1 MLKTA
6 SKKEEARL
14 KGTSVCRGIGIGNP
28 FFFTLNDAG
37 ANRTIL
43 PKKSPEEEII
53 RFKQAIE
60 RSRFDLERLKKQM
73 EHEQLTEGAA
83 ILETHF
89 QLLDD
94 PLITTDVEKII
105 LESGQDAETA
115 FLKAMGLIQERFEA
129 MRNSFFRERFKDIQ
143 DVGRRIIS
151 HLRHTIRISLAD
163 VPKGSIVFANEL
175 SASEAAEADPQRVN
189 AFVTEAGGMTTHAA
203 IIAKAKGI
211 PYVARV
217 KLEKEIFSVHEKVIV
232 DGRTGEVIVSPDPET
247 LAVYSHI
254 QKQLAIHTEKLE
266 HATHSIPETYDGLK
280 IRLCANVE
288 AVEEISL
295 MHQYGAHGVGLL
307 RSENVFLFKDSF
319 PSEEEQYLH
328 YQAFA
333 EGMKGLPLV
342 IRTFDVGGDKC
353 FMGKMGGSDE
363 PFFIGCRAIQLL
375 LQEQT
380 IFKRQL
386 RAILR
391 VALEGNVSI
400 LLPMVTSLP
409 ELREAKELLIEAQNE
424 LCNEGIPCPNKIR
437 IGCMI
442 EVPSAAVIA
451 DLLAS
456 ECDFLS
462 IGTNDLV
469 HYSLAVDRVH
479 QTAFTLSALCH
490 PSLLRMI
497 KMVVTE
503 ANLRG
508 VSVTVCGEVASD
520 PRFIPLLI
528 GLGVH
533 ELSVACRYIP
543 LVKNAIRC
551 TSALQAM
558 ELAHQALSL
567 STPNEVQELLTQ
579 AYRNAVPD
587 DCFYN
592 F

>member
-1 MLKTA
+1 MLKA
-6 SKKEEARL
+6 SNLKREIRL
-14 KGTSVCRGIGIGNP
+14 KGISVCRGIGIGKP
-28 FFFTLNDAG
+28 FFFTLNE
-37 ANRTIL
+37 TSI
-43 PKKSPEEEII
+43 PEVKPSENSQEEIL
-53 RFKQAIE
+53 RYRQAIE
-60 RSRFDLERLKKQM
+60 RSKLDVERLKQRM
-73 EHEQLTEGAA
+73 EHEKLTEGTA
-83 ILETHF
+83 ILDTHF
-89 QLLDD
+89 QLLED
-94 PLITTDVEKII
+94 PLITSDIEKII
-105 LESGQDAETA
+105 LETSTDAETA
-115 FLKAMGLIQERFEA
+115 FLKAMDLIKKRFET
-129 MRNSFFRERFKDIQ
+129 MRDTFFRERFKDLQ
-143 DVGRRIIS
+143 DIGRRIIS
-151 HLRHTIRISLAD
+151 HLRHTVRISLAD
-163 VPKGSIVFANEL
+163 VPKGSIIFANEL
-175 SASEAAEADPQRVN
+175 SASEAAEADPERVY
-189 AFVTEAGGMTTHAA
+189 AFVTESGGLTTHAA

-217 KLEKEIFSVHEKVIV
+217 RLDKEDLSSKAIVIV
-232 DGRTGEVIVSPDPET
+232 DGRTGEVIISPDPDT

-254 QKQLAIHTEKLE
+254 QKQLAFHVAKLE
-266 HATHSIPETYDGLK
+266 HTAHAIPETYDGLH

-288 AVEEISL
+288 ALEEISL
-295 MHQYGAHGVGLL
+295 MHQYGAYGVGLL
-307 RSENVFLFKDSF
+307 RSENVFMFKNTF
-319 PSEEEQYLH
+319 PGEEEQYLH
-328 YQAFA
+328 YRAFVD
-333 EGMKGLPLV
+333 GMKGLPLV

-353 FMGKMGGSDE
+353 FMGRMGGTDE
-363 PFFIGCRAIQLL
+363 PFFIGCRAIQIL

-386 RAILR
+386 KAILR
-391 VALEGNVSI
+391 VASEGNVSV

-409 ELREAKELLIEAQNE
+409 ELRQAKELLEQAKEE
-424 LCNEGIPCPNKIR
+424 LKRDGILCPEKIR

-479 QTAFTLSALCH
+479 QTAFSLSALCH

-508 VSVTVCGEVASD
+508 ISVTVCGEVASD
-520 PRFIPLLI
+520 PRFIPLLL

-551 TSALQAM
+551 TSAIEAM
-558 ELAHQALSL
+558 ELAQRALSL
-567 STPNEVQELLTQ
+567 STPNEVQELLVET
-579 AYRNAVPD
+579 YRNTVPE